1 MRGTQ
6 YAIRN
11 THHASRITLLAGF
24 TAVFIGYLTVWLPG
38 PAAGLQFLGV
48 ELGEWAKFLGMNTR
62 RNLFYLPPITLS
74 LMLVTLTIVWDN
86 RRWQTWVMRGLAVA
100 LALLAF
106 PALEDLLGPARSEY
120 LPRVGW
126 IGLTLAWAVTVSLVS
141 WRWGK
146 RPWPAKLMWL
156 LLLLLGLAGAII
168 PTQVYLEVRP
178 FVAGLLGE
186 PLGVGPGV
194 WLNGAGHL
202 LVAAISGVQL
212 YLRDPNRKS

>member
-1 MRGTQ
+1 MRGTH
-6 YAIRN
+6 YALRN
-11 THHASRITLLAGF
+11 THHASRITLLLGF

-74 LMLVTLTIVWDN
+74 LMLLTLTIVWDN
-86 RRWQTWVMRGLAVA
+86 RRWQTWIMRGLAVA

-106 PALEDLLGPARSEY
+106 PALEDLLGPVRSEY
-120 LPRVGW
+120 LSRVGW
-126 IGLTLAWAVTVSLVS
+126 IGLTLAWAVVVSLVS
-141 WRWGK
+141 WRW
-146 RPWPAKLMWL
+146 REQPWLAKLMWL

-178 FVAGLLGE
+178 FVANLLGV
-186 PLGVGPGV
+186 PLGIGPGV

-202 LVAAISGVQL
+202 LVVVISGVQL
-212 YLRDPNRKS
+212 YHEYNK